1 MMRAAERLTV
11 FAEPQRE
18 LTKPSAELVG
28 LVGLA
33 ARRKR
38 KYSHRPPKT
47 GCGSDMACL
56 FSVSR
61 SDTWGWR
68 WTVAR
73 WRGGL
78 VVWRDRGGRRS
89 RRG

>member
-28 LVGLA
+28 LA

-38 KYSHRPPKT
+38 TYSHRPPEVFL
-47 GCGSDMACL
+47 S
-56 FSVSR
+56 
-61 SDTWGWR
+61 
-68 WTVAR
+68 
-73 WRGGL
+73 
-78 VVWRDRGGRRS
+78 
-89 RRG
+89 